1 MKSRLHCLCIVNVS
15 IVYSSSNETLSTPFG
30 RSAISRADSLLQYQA
45 IWTTES
51 HSSLVNN
58 LSPFP
63 CLRRFILGA
72 RLGGFALL
80 PVFSPWKNISCKNDC
95 TRQENLV
102 NFFSFFKA
110 RTLPKM
116 NCWRVLHSILLLQ
129 EIINLRTEHHQ
140 RLHLAHN
147 FTGFCPL
154 CSVKWR
160 LTSRRFSR
168 LLNSW
173 WTLTHLVQNHN
184 SEAFPAIKTCPHC
197 TLFQALRLKG
207 KVVHGL
213 NASHVALF
221 YILERAFN
229 FCVGDVAPF
238 HPSPF
243 PILFNRS
250 LRVTGVVLVV
260 SFFYESPH
268 VTFKCGSTAIANI
281 FAGLR
286 IAEVVL

>member
-1 MKSRLHCLCIVNVS
+1 M
-15 IVYSSSNETLSTPFG
+15 
-30 RSAISRADSLLQYQA
+30 
-45 IWTTES
+45 
-51 HSSLVNN
+51 
-58 LSPFP
+58 
-63 CLRRFILGA
+63 
-72 RLGGFALL
+72 
-80 PVFSPWKNISCKNDC
+80 
-95 TRQENLV
+95 
-102 NFFSFFKA
+102 
-110 RTLPKM
+110 
-116 NCWRVLHSILLLQ
+116 
-129 EIINLRTEHHQ
+129 
-140 RLHLAHN
+140 
-147 FTGFCPL
+147 
-154 CSVKWR
+154 
-160 LTSRRFSR
+160 
-168 LLNSW
+168 
-173 WTLTHLVQNHN
+173 QNHN
-184 SEAFPAIKTCPHC
+184 CEAFPAIKTYPHC

-221 YILERAFN
+221 YIFERVFN
-229 FCVGDVAPF
+229 FCVGNVAPF